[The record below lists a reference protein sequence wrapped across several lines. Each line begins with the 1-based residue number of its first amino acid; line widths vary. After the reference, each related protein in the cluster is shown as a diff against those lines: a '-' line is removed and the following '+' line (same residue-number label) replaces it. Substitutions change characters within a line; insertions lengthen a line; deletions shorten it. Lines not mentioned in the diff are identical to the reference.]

1 MTDAIAQIFAMIF
14 IGTILLC
21 LIWTILEYI
30 FNTGSMEYRRKDKN
44 NKLFE
49 NIERLEELERLKK
62 KSK

>member
-30 FNTGSMEYRRKDKN
+30 FNTGSMEYRRKEN

-49 NIERLEELERLKK
+49 NMERLEELERLNK